1 MRAMQPGPVQY
12 QRILA
17 EDGTLVPG
25 AEIPELRRELALRL
39 LRGMLLTRA
48 LDGKMLVLQRQGRI
62 GFVGTATGLE
72 AATIGSGAAFEP
84 ADWVFP
90 ALREGGV
97 AVYRGMP
104 LREYV
109 GQMFLNCFDTSKGR
123 QMNNHFQHA
132 GTNFVSWSSCI
143 GTQLPHAVG
152 AAHAS
157 ALRGEKVVMC
167 AYLGDGATSSPEF
180 HAAMNFAGVWKSPV
194 VFVCIDNGWAI
205 SVPSSQ
211 QSAAPSF
218 GSKAEAYG
226 MPGVDVDGNDVLAV
240 YRETKAAAERAR
252 AGGGP
257 SLVALRTYRMLGH
270 SSSDDPSRYRDA
282 AETEAWRRRDP
293 IDRFATWLEGMG
305 WLAAGERDAT
315 QAALEVELDAVID
328 EAAAAPKLPLR
339 TLVEDVCAEVSPAL
353 RKQHDELIRVLD
365 RFGDP
370 AALEGKFP
378 L

>member
-1 MRAMQPGPVQY
+1 MSAPIY
-12 QRILA
+12 QRILDDEGA
-17 EDGTLVPG
+17 LVPG
-25 AEIPELRRELALRL
+25 AVLPPIDRELALRMF
-39 LRGMLLTRA
+39 RAMLLTRL
-48 LDGKMLVLQRQGRI
+48 LDTKMLVLQRQGRI
-62 GFVGTATGLE
+62 GFVGTAAGLE
-72 AATIGSGAAFEP
+72 AATIASGLAFAP
-84 ADWVFP
+84 QDWIFP

-97 AVYRGMP
+97 AVARGMP
-104 LREYV
+104 LIEYV
-109 GQMFLNCFDTSKGR
+109 GQMFLNVHDTSKGR

-132 GTNFVSWSSCI
+132 PTNFVSWSSCI

-152 AAHAS
+152 AAYA
-157 ALRGEKVVMC
+157 ARIRGERTVMC

-180 HAAMNFAGVWKSPV
+180 HSAMNFAAVWKVPV

-226 MPGVDVDGNDVLAV
+226 MPGVDVDGNDALAT
-240 YRETKAAAERAR
+240 YRETKGAVDRAR

-257 SLVALRTYRMLGH
+257 SLVALRSYRMLGH
-270 SSSDDPSRYRDA
+270 SSSDDPTRYREN
-282 AETEAWRRRDP
+282 AEVEAWRRRDP
-293 IDRFATWLEGMG
+293 IDRFERFLTGKG
-305 WLAAGERDAT
+305 WLDGGGR
-315 QAALEVELDAVID
+315 AALERQLEREIDDAID
-328 EAAAAPKLPLR
+328 VNEKAPKMPLR
-339 TLVEDVCAEVSPAL
+339 ALVEDVYREVTPQL
-353 RKQHDELIRVLD
+353 RKEHDELVRVLD

>member
-1 MRAMQPGPVQY
+1 MAQTAVAL
-12 QRILA
+12 QRILDD
-17 EDGTLVPG
+17 EGRVLPG
-25 AEIPELRRELALRL
+25 APLPPIEREESLRIF
-39 LRGMLLTRA
+39 RGMLLTRV

-72 AATIGSGAAFEP
+72 AAVIASGAAFESQ
-84 ADWVFP
+84 DWIFP
-90 ALREGGV
+90 ALREGGL

-104 LREYV
+104 LLEYV
-109 GQMFLNCFDTSKGR
+109 GQMFLNVHDTSKGR

-132 GTNFVSWSSCI
+132 PSGFVSWSSCI

-152 AAHAS
+152 AAYAS
-157 ALRGEKVVMC
+157 KLRGERRVMA

-180 HAAMNFAGVWKSPV
+180 HAAMNFAGVWRVPV

-205 SVPSSQ
+205 SVPSWK

-218 GSKAEAYG
+218 GSKADAYG
-226 MPGVDVDGNDVLAV
+226 MPGVDVDGNDALAV
-240 YRETKAAAERAR
+240 YRETRAAVERAR
-252 AGGGP
+252 DGAGP
-257 SLVALRTYRMLGH
+257 SLVALKSYRILGH

-282 AETEAWRRRDP
+282 AEVEAWQRRDP
-293 IDRFATWLEGMG
+293 IDRFERYLTERG
-305 WLAAGERDAT
+305 WLDAGGRAELQATLER
-315 QAALEVELDAVID
+315 QVD
-328 EAAAAPKLPLR
+328 EAIDANASAPKLPLR
-339 TLVEDVCAEVSPAL
+339 TIVEDVCAEVTPAL
-353 RKQHDELIRVLD
+353 RRQHDELVRVLE